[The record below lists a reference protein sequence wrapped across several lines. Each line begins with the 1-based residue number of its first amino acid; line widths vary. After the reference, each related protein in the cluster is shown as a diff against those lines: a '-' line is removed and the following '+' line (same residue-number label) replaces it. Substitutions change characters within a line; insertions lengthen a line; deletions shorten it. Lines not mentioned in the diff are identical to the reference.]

1 MQTTT
6 SAAGYTTPYTTIS
19 FRVKFS
25 TWMSFSMMSKNS
37 LMISKFKVN
46 NLQPERDSNPRPPQ
60 NATLY
65 QLSFTAPV
73 NQYLFNVYKFRF

>member
-25 TWMSFSMMSKNS
+25 TWMSFSMMLKNS
-37 LMISKFKVN
+37 PMISKFKVN
-46 NLQPERDSNPRPPQ
+46 NLQP
-60 NATLY
+60 
-65 QLSFTAPV
+65 
-73 NQYLFNVYKFRF
+73 

>member
-37 LMISKFKVN
+37 PMISKFKVN
-46 NLQPERDSNPRPPQ
+46 NLQP
-60 NATLY
+60 
-65 QLSFTAPV
+65 
-73 NQYLFNVYKFRF
+73 